1 MLKIILLGLS
11 VSIDSWAV
19 GAAYNADDIRIPWLT
34 KFIVAVIS
42 AGTSLAAVLLGNG
55 LGKYI
60 NVTYVQM
67 VGGFVLFLIGVK
79 SLWGVYTN
87 REEKNYD
94 ADASKIIE
102 PLEGIIL
109 GGVLA
114 SDSFSGGLSLCAM
127 GNAAYVFPVVVGVLT
142 YVFLLLADKKVTC
155 IGVFD
160 YFAGAALAVLGVIQM
175 LPGGVPG

>member
-1 MLKIILLGLS
+1 MIKIILLGLS
-11 VSIDSWAV
+11 VSIDSWAI

-42 AGTSLAAVLLGNG
+42 AVTSMAAVLLGNG
-55 LGKYI
+55 LGRYI
-60 NVTYVQM
+60 NVAYIQM
-67 VGGFVLFLIGVK
+67 TGGLVLFLIGVK
-79 SLWGVYTN
+79 SLWGVYTH

-94 ADASKIIE
+94 TDASKIIE
-102 PLEGIIL
+102 PLEGVIL

-127 GNAAYVFPVVVGVLT
+127 GNTAYAFPVVVGVLT
-142 YVFLLLADKKVTC
+142 YVFLLLADKKVAC

-175 LPGGVPG
+175 LPGVLAG

>member
-19 GAAYNADDIRIPWLT
+19 GAAYNADDIKIPLLT
-34 KFIVAVIS
+34 KVIVAVIS
-42 AGTSLAAVLLGNG
+42 AGVSLVALLLGSG
-55 LGKYI
+55 LGRYI
-60 NVTYVQM
+60 NTTYIQM
-67 VGGFVLFLIGVK
+67 AGGFVLFLIGVK
-79 SLWGVYTN
+79 SLWGVYTH

-94 ADASKIIE
+94 TDASKIIE
-102 PLEGIIL
+102 PLEGVIL

-127 GNAAYVFPVVVGVLT
+127 GSIAYVFPVVVGVLT

-155 IGVFD
+155 AGVFD
-160 YFAGAALAVLGVIQM
+160 HLAGAALVILGVIQV
-175 LPGGVPG
+175 LSPFFV